1 MFSANNR
8 IGGLTAAARNVIS
21 GNQGT
26 GVVLQNSTATGNLV
40 QGNYIGINAAGT
52 AALPNTAAQGGI
64 TLRDGASGN
73 TIGGAVAGAGNVVS
87 GHPMH
92 AVTIINANTN
102 DNIVQGNFIGTDPTG

>member
-26 GVVLQNSTATGNLV
+26 GISLQNPTATGNLV
-40 QGNYIGINAAGT
+40 QGNYIGVNAAGT
-52 AALPNTAAQGGI
+52 GAAAETAAPGGI
-64 TLRDGASGN
+64 PMIAGATGN

-87 GHPMH
+87 GTRHH
-92 AVTIINANTN
+92 HRHRRHHG
-102 DNIVQGNFIGTDPTG
+102 DNSFRATSSAPIRPA